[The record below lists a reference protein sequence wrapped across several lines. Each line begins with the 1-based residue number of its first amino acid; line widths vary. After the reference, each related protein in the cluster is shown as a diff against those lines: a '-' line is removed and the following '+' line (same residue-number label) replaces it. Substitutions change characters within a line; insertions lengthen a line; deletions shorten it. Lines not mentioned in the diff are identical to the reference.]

1 MRNPKLSSFNIFV
14 IGALYGIP
22 RNQRTPSEQR
32 ILDQAYNSTTS
43 AETLAQFV
51 IGELDTKES
60 LSLGEGAVL
69 NHAKNPHLS
78 GTRSG
83 RA

>member
-1 MRNPKLSSFNIFV
+1 MNKSKLSSFNIFI

-43 AETLAQFV
+43 AETLAEFV
-51 IGELDTKES
+51 ISELDTKGSEN
-60 LSLGEGAVL
+60 LTRGEGAVL
-69 NHAKNPHLS
+69 YRAKYPH
-78 GTRSG
+78 
-83 RA
+83 